1 MLNISTKKQF
11 IFYTVLIAAI
21 IIIFNLVSR
30 SLFFRLD
37 LTENKMYSLSNS
49 SKSVIEKLD
58 DRMVTKVFF
67 SKDLPGKYANSRRYL
82 QDLLEEYQAYS
93 KGDFHFEFINP
104 DDNQEAQNEARGYGI
119 PPVQLQVVENDKL
132 EIKNVYMG
140 LVLLYSDKKEA
151 LPVIQTTEGLEYN
164 LTAAIKKISA
174 TDLKKVG
181 IVSPETKEVSTRKLQ
196 QLLDRTYSIQ
206 KVSLESEI
214 PVDVNTVLM
223 NGVEDSLSMDE
234 LYNLDQFLMRGG
246 KLFIGQGRLKT
257 ELQQGFAAEIHTN
270 MFEFLEHY
278 GFHIGKDLI
287 LDRRCGQIRVQQR
300 HGFFSFANAIEYP
313 PFPLIHNFSKDNI
326 IVKNL
331 EEVQVFFINEISSVD
346 STANFTSLMKTSD
359 KTGSI
364 SGPYYNIYPM
374 RNPQMGMFPLK
385 HKTIAAMVEGNL
397 KSYFANNS
405 EYSQKENFL
414 SQGNDVQILL
424 ISDNEFF
431 NDYRAGSI
439 PENTDFI
446 LNGIDYLSGDRELLE
461 IRSRGVTARPLDQ
474 LSDGARRIWKWLNIF
489 LPALLVV
496 LLGLYRWKRNSNKR
510 KLLEEIYG

>member
-1 MLNISTKKQF
+1 MLNISNKKQF
-11 IFYTVLIAAI
+11 TLYIVLIAAI
-21 IIIFNLVSR
+21 IVIFNLVSR
-30 SLFFRLD
+30 SLFFRVD
-37 LTENKMYSLSNS
+37 LTDNKMYSLSNS

-58 DRMVTKVFF
+58 DRMVAKVFF

-82 QDLLEEYQAYS
+82 QDLLQEYQAYS
-93 KGDFHFEFINP
+93 KGEFHFEFINP
-104 DDNQEAQNEARGYGI
+104 DDNQEAQNEAHGYGI

-140 LVLLYSDKKEA
+140 LVFLYNDKKEA

-164 LTAAIKKISA
+164 LTAAIKKITE

-181 IVSPETKEVSTRKLQ
+181 IISPETKEVSTRKLQ
-196 QLLDRTYSIQ
+196 QLLEQTYNIQ
-206 KVSLESEI
+206 TVSLNSEI
-214 PVDVNTVLM
+214 PVEVNTILM

-257 ELQQGFAAEIHTN
+257 NLQQGFATEIHSN
-270 MFEFLEHY
+270 MYDFLEHY
-278 GFHIGKDLI
+278 GFHIGKDLL
-287 LDRRCGQIRVQQR
+287 LDRKCGQIRVQQR

-313 PFPLIHNFSKDNI
+313 LFPLIHKFSKENI
-326 IVKNL
+326 IVKNI
-331 EEVQVFFINEISSVD
+331 EEVQAFFVNEVSPID
-346 STANFTSLMKTSD
+346 STANFTSLMRTSD

-364 SGPYYNIYPM
+364 SGPYYNIYPI
-374 RNPQMGMFPLK
+374 RNPQMKMFPLK
-385 HKTIAAMVEGNL
+385 SKTITAMVEGNM
-397 KSYFANNS
+397 KSYFAGNS
-405 EYSQKENFL
+405 EYNQKANFL
-414 SQGNDVQILL
+414 SQVEDVQILL
-424 ISDNEFF
+424 ITDNEFF
-431 NDYRAGSI
+431 NDYRAASI

-474 LSDGARRIWKWLNIF
+474 LSDGTRRFWKWLNIL

-496 LLGLYRWKRNSNKR
+496 LLGLYRWKRNSDKR